1 MRDKAN
7 NVSRDCNMKGLISL
21 GREVGLYPKNKE
33 KPLSISNFKKE
44 NDVIESLF

>member
-1 MRDKAN
+1 
-7 NVSRDCNMKGLISL
+7 MKDMISL

-33 KPLSISNFKKE
+33 KALSISNFKKE